1 LNLTSN
7 SDALANFDL
16 RDSSLFENG
25 RQEAVFSR
33 LRACHTLSI
42 DSNGVVPIYSLVR
55 YTDVTRA
62 YKEPDLFSPAA
73 GLTLDSF
80 DPAQAESLSR
90 MLETAAPE
98 RHSELRSAM
107 QGAFREPNLAK
118 LAEGTR
124 DLLDRFLAASANGEV
139 VDFVDAFARKAAA
152 AMMAELLGVAGAETK
167 RLAPL
172 LRAVGEIGIDASSR
186 SGNQRK
192 MTELWLLRALTG
204 IVRCHRE
211 EGRSGGLIERLLA
224 ATVRGG
230 QLSDH
235 EIALN
240 CLNVVVAGTGAS
252 QHSLAGAAVVW
263 GQYAAEMEKVGGNPG
278 RAPRLIDET
287 LRWLTPVVHLTRIV
301 TADTEISGQEV
312 PKGAGVCLWNIS
324 ANRDEDVF
332 EDAGTFRPDRP
343 PRRHLAFGVGPQHCL
358 GAQVVRM
365 QLGVLLDGMLRNGV
379 RFEFGGP
386 PAWVRSS
393 TVTGVDRLPLRTRRV
408 DPADVQVVD
417 AEAALSASAPT
428 TKGDSCPSP

>member
-1 LNLTSN
+1 M
-7 SDALANFDL
+7 AYFDP
-16 RDSSLFENG
+16 RDESLFVKGE
-25 RQEAVFSR
+25 QEAVFSQ
-33 LRACHTLSI
+33 LRKCNTLSI

-55 YTDVTRA
+55 YEDVTRA
-62 YKEPDLFSPAA
+62 YKEPELFSPSA

-80 DPAQAESLSR
+80 DPAQAGSLSR

-98 RHSELRSAM
+98 RHGELRSAM
-107 QGAFREPNLAK
+107 QGAFREPHLAK
-118 LAEGTR
+118 FAEGTR

-139 VDFVDAFARKAAA
+139 VDFVDTFARKAAA
-152 AMMAELLGVAGAETK
+152 AMMAELLGVTRAETK

-186 SGNQRK
+186 SDQRK

-211 EGRSGGLIERLLA
+211 GGRSGGLIERLLA
-224 ATVRGG
+224 ATVGGG

-252 QHSLAGAAVVW
+252 QHSLAGAAAVW
-263 GQYAAEMEKVGGNPG
+263 GQYAAEIEKVDGDPG
-278 RAPRLIDET
+278 RAPLLIDET

-312 PKGAGVCLWNIS
+312 PEGAGVCLWNIS

-358 GAQVVRM
+358 GAQIVRM
-365 QLGVLLDGMLRNGV
+365 QLGVLLEGMLRNGV
-379 RFEFGGP
+379 RFEFSGP

-408 DPADVQVVD
+408 DPADVQIVD
-417 AEAALSASAPT
+417 AVPASNAAAPT
-428 TKGDSCPSP
+428 TKGDSCTSP